1 MFVNFFAEDLT
12 SLFKTTTVC
21 ISINLPR
28 DTIDLKIKIFK
39 IKKIY
44 EFSSLAQAITK
55 KNKDI
60 NNTFNS
66 FLSLPLIFSCWL
78 EGVVQNSFFFVGL
91 ITISEPFHLGLVRI
105 RNRFQYFIYKGRTIV
120 FTKQIKNC

>member
-21 ISINLPR
+21 LSINLPSNKK
-28 DTIDLKIKIFK
+28 DLKMKILK

-44 EFSSLAQAITK
+44 EFASLAQAITK

-78 EGVVQNSFFFVGL
+78 EGVVQNSFFC
-91 ITISEPFHLGLVRI
+91 
-105 RNRFQYFIYKGRTIV
+105 RFNYHFGTLSFRA
-120 FTKQIKNC
+120 CAH